1 MRTHE
6 RICCGVVI
14 LDLHGAL
21 AAGAVDVELW
31 EWIKDLSRRGYHKVV
46 LNLEDATGGNSF
58 AVITLLGAM
67 LTAHSEGCT
76 LKLLHARD
84 IDNVQVLVALSDYFE
99 VFDSEEDALASYLTA
114 TDTGPTTGSEAG
126 RVAA

>member
-6 RICCGVVI
+6 RICGGVVI
-14 LDLHGAL
+14 LDLHRAL
-21 AAGAVDVELW
+21 TPGAVDVGLW
-31 EWIKDLSRRGYHKVV
+31 EWIKGLSRRGYDKVL

-58 AVITLLGAM
+58 AVITLLGAV
-67 LTAHSEGCT
+67 LTAHRGGIE
-76 LKLLHARD
+76 LKLLHARG
-84 IDNVQVLVALSDYFE
+84 IDNVQVLVALCDYVE

-114 TDTGPTTGSEAG
+114 IDAGRSTGSEAG

>member
-1 MRTHE
+1 MRTQE
-6 RICCGVVI
+6 RICGGVVI

-21 AAGAVDVELW
+21 AAGAVDTALRER
-31 EWIKDLSRRGYHKVV
+31 IRDLSRRGYHKVV
-46 LNLEDATGGNSF
+46 LNLEAATGSSSS

-76 LKLLHARD
+76 LKLLHPQG
-84 IDNVQVLVALSDYFE
+84 IDNVQVLALCDYFE
-99 VFDSEEDALASYLTA
+99 VFDREEDALASYVTA
-114 TDTGPTTGSEAG
+114 TDAGPPPGSEAG